1 MEGARCQLYRA
12 GLAELFFIILW
23 AAEWEVKVNP
33 VWVIEGEKQ
42 DELYVLI
49 EARIVKGR
57 PEGKVGS
64 SY

>member
-1 MEGARCQLYRA
+1 MA